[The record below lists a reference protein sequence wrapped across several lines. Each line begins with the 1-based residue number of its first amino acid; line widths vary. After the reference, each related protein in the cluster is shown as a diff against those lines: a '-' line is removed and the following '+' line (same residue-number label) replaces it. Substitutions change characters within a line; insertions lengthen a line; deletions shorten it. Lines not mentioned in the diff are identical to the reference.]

1 MFGMT
6 EKLSQ
11 FISLVFVFSIGLL
24 CSAQDNSDGDLRKY
38 YGEGGR
44 EINDI
49 NEIRKEKVLVI
60 SQEGYRTFSHIGSV
74 GDLIKNNNGELPAL
88 KPLKSDLS
96 SNVSFEFGTMYLKM
110 GPNDH
115 SDLSYARDMDS
126 GRPMKKKYT
135 QTNVDSI
142 VGECSHL
149 GNFLSYNLALAGLV
163 DTSGSFFNDAEKH
176 LKLDVTIEK
185 LNFKTSFNP
194 YITMAEA
201 TFTLDIKDVYG
212 TEIFSETLILKTNL
226 YEGSYSVLYLEDFG
240 CDYQLSQYAI
250 RGFLLF
256 DLSQALAFEISH
268 SQSIIKKLKERA
280 TALSGAAVEESLV
293 LKKMP
298 NANSSVNQLL
308 EAVVT
313 IETDDGHGSGCLVSE
328 DGYIISNHHVAG
340 VKTKKLKVILND
352 GSEYSAELVRSD
364 AYSDLALIK
373 ISSDRKFR
381 FLNAKAESKVGLGDK
396 VRVIGTPADPKLGQT
411 LTAGIISS
419 LRKNN
424 RLDLIQTDA
433 HISPG
438 NSGGALIDA
447 NGELI
452 GIVSSKAMG
461 IITEG
466 IGFAI
471 PVKYVIERLNVNF
484 E

>member
-1 MFGMT
+1 MT

-11 FISLVFVFSIGLL
+11 FFSLLILLSIGLI
-24 CSAQDNSDGDLRKY
+24 SDAQDKERGNQRKY

-44 EINDI
+44 ELTDES
-49 NEIRKEKVLVI
+49 EIRKEKAIVI
-60 SQEGYRTFSHIGSV
+60 SQDGYRTFSYVGSV
-74 GDLIKNNNGELPAL
+74 SQLMNSNNGKLPDL
-88 KPLKSDLS
+88 KTLKSDLGDK
-96 SNVSFEFGTMYLKM
+96 VSFQFGTMHLKM

-115 SDLSYARDMDS
+115 SDLSYAKNMGTS
-126 GRPMKKKYT
+126 RPIKKANS
-135 QTNVDSI
+135 QANVDSI
-142 VGECSHL
+142 IGECSYL
-149 GNFLSYNLALAGLV
+149 GNFLNYNLALAGLV
-163 DTSGSFFNDAEKH
+163 DTSGSFFNDASKN

-185 LNFKTSFNP
+185 LMFKTCFNP
-194 YITMAEA
+194 YTTKAEA
-201 TFTLDIKDVYG
+201 TFSLDIKDLYG
-212 TEIFSETLILKTNL
+212 TDLFTEKISLETNL
-226 YEGSYSVLYLEDFG
+226 YEGSYAVLLLEDFE
-240 CDYQLSQYAI
+240 CHYDVYQYAI

-256 DLSQALAFEISH
+256 DLFQALAFEISH
-268 SQSIIKKLKERA
+268 SQNILNEVNNRA
-280 TALSGAAVEESLV
+280 TSLSGTAYDESLV
-293 LKKMP
+293 IKSRNNTNK
-298 NANSSVNQLL
+298 SINQLL

-313 IETDDGHGSGCLVSE
+313 IVTDDGHGSGCLISE

-340 VKTKKLKVILND
+340 VNNKKLQVILND

-364 AYSDLALIK
+364 AYSDLALLK
-373 ISSDRKFR
+373 ISSDRKFG
-381 FLNAKAESKVGLGDK
+381 FLQTQLESNANLGDR

-424 RLDLIQTDA
+424 KLDLIQTDA

-438 NSGGALIDA
+438 NSGGALINA
-447 NGELI
+447 SGELI

-471 PVKYVIERLNVNF
+471 PVKYITERLNINF